1 MDQDYRYYF
10 NIDDQDAYQL
20 ELSKSTLNSYGYL
33 DATQF
38 QMEKLTNP
46 NIPVNRYKDMMK
58 AWAQILDEDRL
69 LPPSFEPIGSDIHA
83 IVEQ

>member
-1 MDQDYRYYF
+1 
-10 NIDDQDAYQL
+10 
-20 ELSKSTLNSYGYL
+20 
-33 DATQF
+33 
-38 QMEKLTNP
+38 MEKLTNP